1 VQGVSVARVL
11 DPSAGPRGYQYYVSF
26 LAVTTK
32 GDVPTLVIVT
42 ADTGCSAAFAPSA
55 IGVDMS
61 VQTHESGAQLIP
73 GTLYYVR
80 VRAVNSVGAGAPTA
94 AQRVTNPALVTE
106 VPRAKPGVP
115 MYVSH
120 GFLYSRGIPL
130 TFLPL
135 LPVHLL
141 FFHDSCSCSPVSSCP
156 CSNVVAWAVRD
167 DRTKLRLTWQAPATD
182 FGGAITLYRI
192 QYATDNVFSDVC
204 TTCPTSTTTT
214 TIITLTPGTP
224 YYIRIVAV
232 SCPHASFLQQDPTT

>member
-1 VQGVSVARVL
+1 MSVARVL

-115 MYVSH
+115 MYVSQSACLLPAH
-120 GFLYSRGIPL
+120 GFLTSRCVLL

-141 FFHDSCSCSPVSSCP
+141 FCVILAPGRP
-156 CSNVVAWAVRD
+156 CRRVPSQQCGRVGCARRPHKAAAHVA
-167 DRTKLRLTWQAPATD
+167 
-182 FGGAITLYRI
+182 GA
-192 QYATDNVFSDVC
+192 C
-204 TTCPTSTTTT
+204 
-214 TIITLTPGTP
+214 
-224 YYIRIVAV
+224 
-232 SCPHASFLQQDPTT
+232 H